1 MVILF
6 ASVTPTTDGPYS
18 VKMSPANADKK
29 KTKTKKKK
37 RLPKVTRVAEITPEN
52 EVPLVS
58 DPRFAAQHWDP
69 RFGRIPTKT
78 SSVTATEDK
87 RFEEALKSD
96 KFKTGSSRVD
106 RFGRPKR
113 ATVQDSDSELE
124 EDAINVGLS
133 SDSES
138 ESDIAPTDNEEYDEP
153 AEKLGESTLRL
164 AVTQLDWTTTRAVD
178 IFVCFSSI
186 CPNEG
191 ALKRVTV
198 YPSKLG
204 LRRLAAEARLGPAFV
219 SKVDQGMLE
228 RQRANGFNEDINEA
242 EEESEDSDSDDD
254 DAPVA
259 GVRDKEREEWKAQ
272 KALRKYE
279 EEKLNYFFA
288 VAEFDNVN
296 DANVIYD
303 QCDGVEY
310 GQSRC
315 AFKLSFV
322 PKDMELDRTPREVCE
337 NIPDGYA
344 PPNAAPN
351 TLSNSSVKMTWDA
364 DEPGRMVLKRRTMG
378 KHEQDEDNL
387 KAYLASASEEE
398 NEDDKEE
405 IDRKRKLLLGGGDE
419 DENDEEEMVE
429 EMEVRF
435 EPGML
440 EKGEEIVR
448 QTEENKRRENETPWQ
463 ARMRRME
470 ERKIEKKQRR
480 MDRLRGDEQE
490 EVDQE
495 NVDEG
500 PATFDDPFFKNAN
513 GGSDF
518 RRAQKASK
526 KRKRMANNEESV
538 DDVEK
543 QRQAAE
549 LELLLVDDRKKSGSE
564 MKQVLAQIESD
575 DDEDRTERKKK
586 KRTRG
591 RRRADI
597 ERKEKKLNAKSAT
610 PSALDT
616 KDERFQGLF
625 HNHLFAI
632 DPTHPKYKKDETTE
646 RIVQEKQKRYRES
659 ESMAPV
665 EKRTKPAVQPTKED
679 SSVMDLAAKIKS
691 RGKKRTAR

>member
-1 MVILF
+1 M
-6 ASVTPTTDGPYS
+6 AEPT
-18 VKMSPANADKK
+18 A
-29 KTKTKKKK
+29 
-37 RLPKVTRVAEITPEN
+37 EN

-78 SSVTATEDK
+78 SAVTGAVDE
-87 RFEEALKSD
+87 RFEPALKSGR
-96 KFKTGSSRVD
+96 FRTGSSRVD

-124 EDAINVGLS
+124 DEAVNVGLS

-138 ESDIAPTDNEEYDEP
+138 ESDIASTDNEDNLP
-153 AEKLGESTLRL
+153 QEKLGASTLRL
-164 AVTQLDWTTTRAVD
+164 AVTQLDWTVTRALD
-178 IFVCFSSI
+178 IFACFSSI
-186 CPNEG
+186 CPNKG

-228 RQRANGFNEDINEA
+228 KQRASGAGEDVGDDDK
-242 EEESEDSDSDDD
+242 ESEDSDSGS
-254 DAPVA
+254 DAPIA
-259 GVRDKEREEWKAQ
+259 GVRDKEREEWKTQ
-272 KALRKYE
+272 KTLRKYE
-279 EEKLNYFFA
+279 QEKLNYFFA
-288 VAEFDNVN
+288 VAEFESVA
-296 DANVIYD
+296 DANAVYD

-315 AFKLSFV
+315 TFNLSFV
-322 PKDMELDRTPREVCE
+322 PDDMVLDRTPREVCE
-337 NIPDGYA
+337 GVPDGYT
-344 PPNAAPN
+344 PPNVTPN
-351 TLSNSSVKMTWDA
+351 TLSNSNVKMTWDA
-364 DEPGRMVLKRRTMG
+364 DEPGRVVLKRRAMG
-378 KHEQDEDNL
+378 RHEQDEDNL

-398 NEDDKEE
+398 QEDEAE
-405 IDRKRKLLLGGGDE
+405 IERKRNLLLGGDEEEDE
-419 DENDEEEMVE
+419 DEPFE

-448 QTEENKRRENETPWQ
+448 QVEENKRRESETPWQ

-470 ERKIEKKQRR
+470 ERKAEKKQRR
-480 MDRLRGDEQE
+480 MERLRGEEEEEE
-490 EVDQE
+490 EVV
-495 NVDEG
+495 VDEG
-500 PATFDDPFFKNAN
+500 PATFDHPFFKNTEA
-513 GGSDF
+513 GSDF

-526 KRKRMANNEESV
+526 KRKRMEVNEDAAEV
-538 DDVEK
+538 AEK

-549 LELLLVDDRKKSGSE
+549 LELLLVDDRKKKGSE
-564 MKQVLAQIESD
+564 MKQVLAEIESD

-591 RRRADI
+591 RRRADM

-625 HNHLFAI
+625 NNHLFAI

-646 RIVQEKQKRYRES
+646 RIVEEKQKRYREQ
-659 ESMAPV
+659 ETKMPTENMKTV
-665 EKRTKPAVQPTKED
+665 TKPAQET
-679 SSVMDLAAKIKS
+679 SVMDLAAKIKS
-691 RGKKRTAR
+691 RGKKRLTR